1 MKASLG
7 AKYPK
12 KTLIK
17 ISDLGFIPVNSTV
30 APIRQIKNYHFVLL
44 VLVGLIYLGSRTVP
58 PVVTPALPA
67 LSARQQGNQYIG
79 SAACLSC
86 HKDIVETHRLTAHYR
101 TSSRASATS
110 IKGSFEPGKNKFT
123 YNRLAEVEMESKD
136 DGFWQTAYLGGTPLQ
151 SCRFDIVIGSGK
163 NGQTYLYWKDDYLY
177 QLPVSYYV
185 PPHEWG
191 NSPGYPKTFPLFTR
205 QIPAHCLECHGTYA
219 RSEVVPDSGTRYPG
233 REIMYGVDCERC
245 HGPGAEH
252 VTWHTKNPGEKTG
265 KYILNAKLLSRQQR
279 LDACALCHSGARK
292 ELKPT
297 FSFQTGDTLDQ
308 FSTPAYSM
316 DSLSNLDVHGNQ
328 YGLLL
333 SSKCFLK
340 SDQMDCSS
348 CHNVHV
354 YEANNLQVFSQRCMN
369 CHNGKDHPF
378 CAMPEV
384 VKSQMTSNCIDCHMP
399 LLPSKKIF
407 MQLADSTRSR
417 PDLIRTHRIAIYA
430 ANTKKFMKAQKH

>member
-17 ISDLGFIPVNSTV
+17 ISDLDFIPVNSTV

-58 PVVTPALPA
+58 PIVTPSLPVNP
-67 LSARQQGNQYIG
+67 QGNQYVG
-79 SAACLSC
+79 STACVSC
-86 HKDIVETHRLTAHYR
+86 HKDIVQSHLLTAHYR
-101 TSSRASATS
+101 TSRPASATS
-110 IKGSFEPGKNKFT
+110 IKGSFESGKNKFI
-123 YNRLAEVEMESKD
+123 YNRLAEVDMESKD
-136 DGFWQTAYLGGTPLQ
+136 DGFWQTEYLGGALLQ
-151 SCRFDIVIGSGK
+151 SCRFDIVVGSGK
-163 NGQTYLYWKDDYLY
+163 NGQTYLYWKGDYLY

-185 PPHEWG
+185 PLNEWG
-191 NSPGYPKTFPLFTR
+191 NSPGYPRTFPLFTR

-219 RSEVVPDSGTRYPG
+219 RAEVVPDSGTRYPG

-245 HGPGAEH
+245 HGPGGDH
-252 VTWHTKNPGEKTG
+252 VTWHANHPGEKTG
-265 KYILNAKLLSRQQR
+265 KYILDAKLMGRQQR

-308 FSTPAYSM
+308 FSTAAYSM

-328 YGLLL
+328 YGLLV
-333 SSKCFLK
+333 SSKCFQK
-340 SDQMDCSS
+340 SGQMDCSS

-354 YEANNLQVFSQRCMN
+354 NEANNLQVFSQRCMN

-378 CAMPEV
+378 CTMPEV
-384 VKSQMTSNCIDCHMP
+384 VKSQLTSNCIDCHMP
-399 LLPSKKIF
+399 LLPSRKIF
-407 MQLADSTRSR
+407 MQMSDSTRSR
-417 PDLIRTHRIAIYA
+417 PDLIRTHRIAVYA
-430 ANTKKFMKAQKH
+430 ANTKNFMKAIH

>member
-1 MKASLG
+1 
-7 AKYPK
+7 
-12 KTLIK
+12 
-17 ISDLGFIPVNSTV
+17 
-30 APIRQIKNYHFVLL
+30 
-44 VLVGLIYLGSRTVP
+44 LIYLGSRTVP

-67 LSARQQGNQYIG
+67 LSARQQGNQYVG

-86 HKDIVETHRLTAHYR
+86 HRNIVENHLLTAHYR
-101 TSSRASATS
+101 TSSPASATS
-110 IKGSFEPGKNKFT
+110 IKGSFKPGKNKFA
-123 YNRLAEVEMESKD
+123 YNRLAVVEMESKD
-136 DGFWQTAYLGGTPLQ
+136 DGFWQTGYWNGTPLQ
-151 SCRFDIVIGSGK
+151 SYRFDIVIGSGK

-177 QLPVSYYV
+177 ELPVSYYV
-185 PPHEWG
+185 PVNEWG
-191 NSPGYPKTFPLFTR
+191 NSPGYPRNFPLFTR

-219 RSEVVPDSGTRYPG
+219 RAEVVPDSGTRYPG

-245 HGPGAEH
+245 HGAASEH
-252 VTWHTKNPGEKTG
+252 VAWHTAHPGEKTG
-265 KYILNAKLLSRQQR
+265 KYILNARLMGRQQR
-279 LDACALCHSGARK
+279 LDACALCHSGSRK
-292 ELKPT
+292 EIKPT

-333 SSKCFLK
+333 SSKCFQK

-378 CAMPEV
+378 CKMPEV

-399 LLPSKKIF
+399 LLPSQKIF
-407 MQLADSTRSR
+407 MQLADSSRSR

-430 ANTKKFMKAQKH
+430 ANTKKFMKTIH